1 MGGCVGGEDGGGG
14 SGMCG
19 GGGLCLLGGAS
30 GVDPWRLLKMGSRKV
45 PRLEKA
51 LEDTSQRQRA
61 SSGGILSVLVRFF
74 SEEVALVTFTSS
86 GIPPQVLSILKVPL
100 RTHQEDDSQVKSS
113 LPVRDFTQISSSQ
126 LRTDKKR
133 KAFFFLKLYLGIP
146 STQDP
151 QIFTGQ
157 G

>member
-86 GIPPQVLSILKVPL
+86 GIPPVHPQ
-100 RTHQEDDSQVKSS
+100 
-113 LPVRDFTQISSSQ
+113 SSSKNTS
-126 LRTDKKR
+126 R
-133 KAFFFLKLYLGIP
+133 G
-146 STQDP
+146 
-151 QIFTGQ
+151 
-157 G
+157 